1 MSPDLIPYDTNEE
14 LVPKLCSPMETL
26 RAGTAVMVLRCTD
39 RGEVGMMVTD
49 FDENNFG
56 PLDTFEF
63 ALSFLC
69 GRMGDTA
76 LGCLQF

>member
-1 MSPDLIPYDTNEE
+1 
-14 LVPKLCSPMETL
+14 
-26 RAGTAVMVLRCTD
+26 
-39 RGEVGMMVTD
+39 MMVTD

-69 GRMGDTA
+69 GRMGEYGSRGLQILVNAVNGVFDDDYEESNTSLTLSLLLLA
-76 LGCLQF
+76 LCIVAL